1 MFFRLILAIPQFIV
15 LSVVGIA
22 AEVVLVIG
30 WFGALF
36 MGRLPLFAADFLSGY
51 LRWSAR
57 VYAYM
62 ALLTDK
68 YPPFTFDDVDYPVRV
83 AVRPGK
89 LNRLAVFFR
98 FVLVIPAWIA
108 ASIAG
113 IGLYTIG
120 LLVTWFIV
128 LISGT
133 VPTPLYKAIAAIV
146 RYETRLTGYLLLL
159 TSEYPWGLFGDRPEV
174 GAGAPAGYVPP
185 PAAPGYGEAPPIPG
199 YGEAPPAPG
208 DVDARPAPGYG
219 EAPPA
224 PSYGEA
230 PPAPGYGEAA
240 PAPGYGEAPPAPGYG
255 EAPPAPGYGEAAPA
269 PGYGEAPPAPGYGP
283 PASAPRYG
291 APAGQNW
298 WRLVL
303 STREAQLVGLFA
315 AAGVVVWVLY
325 AVFLGTVAFSSG
337 GVVQRAVALSQSKTA
352 YTQLSDATRMFA
364 ATSSSCQ
371 NSPQV
376 LSCVTGA
383 DRQIAQSFGT
393 FDQAIRG
400 ISMPSD
406 TSAAAASRL
415 ASAAGQAQQVFQRL
429 GASTSVSQYRQTVQ
443 SSNLTQLLTQLDQD
457 YQALGQSLTP

>member
-1 MFFRLILAIPQFIV
+1 MAGEPLTAEVGPNPPGAFEADPAPVLMAFAGPAKQNRLTVFFRLILAIPQFIV

-230 PPAPGYGEAA
+230 PPAPGYG
-240 PAPGYGEAPPAPGYG
+240 
-255 EAPPAPGYGEAAPA
+255 
-269 PGYGEAPPAPGYGP
+269 P